1 MSSTLSSA
9 ALITREPGF
18 TDRFWYWRGDSG
30 REYIHSVYPFAS
42 CPALPGAV
50 YVAVHRQGDR
60 RIAIAA
66 GRFPSFWDLS
76 SAVAET
82 PGLRNLDADELHVH
96 LLARDAASAGAIAS
110 DIAAAI
116 ATDVASLD
124 MQHSLPPS
132 LGGDEVR

>member
-1 MSSTLSSA
+1 
-9 ALITREPGF
+9 
-18 TDRFWYWRGDSG
+18 
-30 REYIHSVYPFAS
+30 
-42 CPALPGAV
+42 
-50 YVAVHRQGDR
+50 
-60 RIAIAA
+60 
-66 GRFPSFWDLS
+66 LS